1 MIAHLRGSILEKHPN
16 RIVVDVNGV
25 GYDVFVPLSTF
36 YGLGDPGF
44 DIALRI
50 HTHVRE
56 DALTLYGFATL
67 LEQELFERLI
77 GVSGIGPK
85 LALAVLSGIEPIELM
100 RAIERGDIARL
111 TAIPGVGKK
120 TSERIVLELK
130 DRLPRAQVRAIEP
143 KQGLVVTVDAEGKI
157 YLDQAGLSYDD
168 FAATFPAF
176 VRTKRPTGVYLR
188 ADGRVAYAR
197 VVQVLAVIRSSGV
210 QDVGLV
216 AEPETINR

>member
-1 MIAHLRGSILEKHPN
+1 VIAHLRGRLFEKHPN

-36 YGLGDPGF
+36 YGLGDQGT
-44 DIALRI
+44 DIAVRI

-85 LALAVLSGIEPIELM
+85 VALAVLSGIEPQELI
-100 RAIERGDIARL
+100 RAIERADVVRL

-130 DRLPRAQVRAIEP
+130 DRLPRPQIAAAAAGVTASEAPAVRDDVLSA
-143 KQGLVVTVDAEGKI
+143 LVNLGYHRPLAEKAVDAALEMHGSSPDAGFERILK
-157 YLDQAGLSYDD
+157 QA
-168 FAATFPAF
+168 
-176 VRTKRPTGVYLR
+176 LR
-188 ADGRVAYAR
+188 E
-197 VVQVLAVIRSSGV
+197 LAK
-210 QDVGLV
+210 
-216 AEPETINR
+216 